1 LQIFGKNQFIEI
13 SRTKKNFFFKKEKNF
28 GIFLSIVKKNF
39 SFSQIFSVF
48 LEKKKPAPFSGYFFS
63 FFWKRKTKMRILV
76 QILFFSKEKRS
87 IFSFANLFANEKT
100 FKKKLPH

>member
-48 LEKKKPAPFSGYFFS
+48 LEKKKPTPFSGYFFS